1 VTREA
6 RLRLFMLGAGGL
18 AVVLGFGL
26 AGLSGYDA
34 HLGPYAQYIATNAVS
49 QRQAANTVISVT
61 FDYRA
66 LDTLAEEFMI
76 FVAAVGTAVLLR
88 AQRGEREE
96 RRSAELDEQRGRE
109 TSDILRATGVGL
121 APVTVLLAVY
131 IVTHGQLSP
140 GGGFQGGV
148 ILAAALVFV
157 YVAGQ
162 YVLLRRV
169 SPEPALEVAEASGAA
184 GFALLGLGGLL
195 FGATF
200 FENFL
205 PFGTK
210 GSLLSGGTIPLSN
223 LAVGLEVAGAL
234 GLIVSEF
241 LDQMVL
247 RRDGGR

>member
-1 VTREA
+1 
-6 RLRLFMLGAGGL
+6 
-18 AVVLGFGL
+18 
-26 AGLSGYDA
+26 
-34 HLGPYAQYIATNAVS
+34 
-49 QRQAANTVISVT
+49 
-61 FDYRA
+61 
-66 LDTLAEEFMI
+66 
-76 FVAAVGTAVLLR
+76 
-88 AQRGEREE
+88 
-96 RRSAELDEQRGRE
+96 
-109 TSDILRATGVGL
+109 
-121 APVTVLLAVY
+121 
-131 IVTHGQLSP
+131 
-140 GGGFQGGV
+140 
-148 ILAAALVFV
+148 
-157 YVAGQ
+157 
-162 YVLLRRV
+162 VLLRRV